1 MARLRRSRAGDPVR
15 ASDRN
20 DLIDAIEGVGGGGG
34 IRGGRGLRGLFGS
47 GLGILE
53 LANVEQMVLIP
64 ARVTGAPTATE
75 IEEPDCIYTIRAIHN
90 KNWVLD
96 GHRPSHGRILVG
108 PGVLM
113 KPAPV
118 GSFCFMIREFEGTGS
133 PYTVDAWVLKEKYI
147 ATFCPDP
154 PAPIA
159 REPMS
164 RREIIENA
172 IKGFSA
178 GGAVGGVSVTPAP
191 IPPPSGGFA

>member
-1 MARLRRSRAGDPVR
+1 MARLRRSRQGDAIR

-20 DLIDAIEGVGGGGG
+20 DLIDAIEGFGGASV
-34 IRGGRGLRGLFGS
+34 RGGRGLKGVMG
-47 GLGILE
+47 GILE
-53 LANVEQMVLIP
+53 FAGSEQMVLIP

-75 IEEPDCIYTIRAIHN
+75 VEEPDCTYTIRAIHN
-90 KNWVLD
+90 HNWVLD
-96 GHRPSHGRILVG
+96 GHRPGYRLFAGAGI
-108 PGVLM
+108 LM
-113 KPAPV
+113 KPATV
-118 GSFCFMIREFEGTGS
+118 GSFCWMVREFDGGGK
-133 PYTVDAWVLKEKYI
+133 YTVDAIVLKERFL

-178 GGAVGGVSVTPAP
+178 GGAVGGVSITPSP